1 MQKVI
6 RIVTNTIQIAIIPYL
21 NVIAKFGI
29 FIVARSKT
37 WLESSYDLLNCLYF
51 YKKTNNIWINTTECI
66 WKCYSLISLLESDQN
81 LRYHKLT
88 QEQTFICNKLTDHKT
103 FIASDLSEQNVIQL
117 VLHFSP
123 TLQSRLYQASVI
135 AYEYE

>member
-21 NVIAKFGI
+21 DVITKFGI

-37 WLESSYDLLNCLYF
+37 WLETSYDLLNCLYF

-66 WKCYSLISLLESDQN
+66 WKCYSLISLLESEQN
-81 LRYHKLT
+81 LKYHKLT
-88 QEQTFICNKLTDHKT
+88 QEQTFICNKLTDRKT
-103 FIASDLSEQNVIQL
+103 FIASDLSE
-117 VLHFSP
+117 
-123 TLQSRLYQASVI
+123 
-135 AYEYE
+135 

>member
-6 RIVTNTIQIAIIPYL
+6 GIATNTIQIAIIPYPD
-21 NVIAKFGI
+21 VIMKFGI

-66 WKCYSLISLLESDQN
+66 WKCYSLISLLETEQN
-81 LRYHKLT
+81 LKYHKLT
-88 QEQTFICNKLTDHKT
+88 QEQTFICNKLTVSKT
-103 FIASDLSEQNVIQL
+103 FCARDLSQ
-117 VLHFSP
+117 
-123 TLQSRLYQASVI
+123 
-135 AYEYE
+135 